1 MADIYAEIRNILGT
15 ATDVSKNSDSSGHV
29 FCGRAMEC
37 VQIFAKHEREGV
49 FSVCPGLGRKRFRK
63 SYRCPNDCLEIE
75 RRELARREFVR
86 SMRIK
91 YERESLKILSE
102 FEGGDF
108 ANFPWE
114 VDPIETAKRRRYI
127 LRRMKEPPKREQNK
141 KAMEELPSITLP
153 KAVNRR
159 ESLDFDSEEKMIQE
173 VQEEEKKIGKEER
186 EGTKRSSH

>member
-1 MADIYAEIRNILGT
+1 MADMYAEIRNILGT
-15 ATDVSKNSDSSGHV
+15 ATDVSKNSDSSGRV
-29 FCGRAMEC
+29 SAEERWNAYKSLRSTKEKAYLAF
-37 VQIFAKHEREGV
+37 VQDWVENDFENLPL
-49 FSVCPGLGRKRFRK
+49 SKR
-63 SYRCPNDCLEIE
+63 CLEIE

-114 VDPIETAKRRRYI
+114 VDPIETGKRRRYI

-159 ESLDFDSEEKMIQE
+159 AVSYTHLRAHE
-173 VQEEEKKIGKEER
+173 
-186 EGTKRSSH
+186 T

>member
-1 MADIYAEIRNILGT
+1 M
-15 ATDVSKNSDSSGHV
+15 
-29 FCGRAMEC
+29 
-37 VQIFAKHEREGV
+37 
-49 FSVCPGLGRKRFRK
+49 
-63 SYRCPNDCLEIE
+63 
-75 RRELARREFVR
+75 
-86 SMRIK
+86 K

-108 ANFPWE
+108 AKFPWE
-114 VDPIETAKRRRYI
+114 VDPIETGRRRRYI

-173 VQEEEKKIGKEER
+173 IQEEEKNRRRIRGNKKELTLMR
-186 EGTKRSSH
+186 RASHINSPTRWFSATNQFSKTMKLRW